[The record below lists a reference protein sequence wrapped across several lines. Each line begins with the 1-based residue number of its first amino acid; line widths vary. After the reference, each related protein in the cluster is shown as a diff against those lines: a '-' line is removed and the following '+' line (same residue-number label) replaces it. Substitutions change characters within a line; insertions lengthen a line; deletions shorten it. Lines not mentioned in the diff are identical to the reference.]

1 MGTFRFGYFLLLVL
15 MCVVYTSLALPTK
28 HRFSKLGFGE
38 EWWRRQQRGE
48 LHGPADRQRTRHGN
62 RNGRPVQASGGQ
74 DTTVNVWQRLDSEF
88 YDVSGETPE
97 SAEIVS
103 AGLYKDMA
111 GDDIHAHG
119 GGIYAENGTYY
130 WFGTSQ
136 KILPGELSDG
146 INVYKSTD
154 LQHWEFGAKVFK
166 NTSITVPLQPQKL
179 YRIERPKV
187 IYNKKTE
194 TYVMYFHLDDSSFGL
209 RMVGVATSKTVMGEY
224 QFVAGWKPDGQDSF
238 DMSLFYDD
246 QSDDAYLV
254 RSVRNQFAGISK
266 LTDDFLNT
274 TGITSQ
280 GPRIEG
286 QAIFRR
292 NGKYYMIG
300 SHLTGWSANPA
311 VMSVAD
317 KTDTLVDAKWT
328 VLGNPTGDS
337 TTFHSQSTFVLT
349 YTHPSGKVLNMFM
362 ADRWKA
368 PDVKDADYLWLPF
381 VEESGKLNITYVDT
395 WKVKDY

>member
-15 MCVVYTSLALPTK
+15 VLMCCVVYTSLALPTK

-88 YDVSGETPE
+88 FDVSGETPE

-194 TYVMYFHLDDSSFGL
+194 TYVMYFHLDDSSFDL

-224 QFVAGWKPDGQDSF
+224 QFVAGWKPDGQDSL

-266 LTDDFLNT
+266 LTDDF
-274 TGITSQ
+274 
-280 GPRIEG
+280 R
-286 QAIFRR
+286 
-292 NGKYYMIG
+292 K
-300 SHLTGWSANPA
+300 
-311 VMSVAD
+311 
-317 KTDTLVDAKWT
+317 
-328 VLGNPTGDS
+328 
-337 TTFHSQSTFVLT
+337 
-349 YTHPSGKVLNMFM
+349 
-362 ADRWKA
+362 
-368 PDVKDADYLWLPF
+368 
-381 VEESGKLNITYVDT
+381 
-395 WKVKDY
+395 